1 MGAFSNKLKMIPTR
15 QVPAT
20 VPGVAGVQIDRNN
33 FGPPEISPNELKYI
47 KKIGS
52 GCFGNV
58 YLGEVRGLKV
68 AIKKLFKQDL
78 NQRSLNE
85 FKKEVEFCSRLNH
98 PNCLLFMGACTAPGE
113 MAIVTEL
120 CERGNLETLLHNDKA
135 QLSLYRRMIMAKETA
150 VGMAWLHGMDPMIIH
165 RDLKPS
171 NLLVDKHGQIKVCDF
186 GLSAIKPANESLQY
200 KETIPG
206 TPLWMPPEV
215 MMGRKVTEKADVYS
229 YGIVLWEI
237 VTQKIPFPDMTSFP
251 KFRQAV
257 CLNNVRPPLDSVT
270 LPSVRN
276 LLELCWHKTPES
288 RPSFTEIVKMLEHI
302 MIDSAIADE
311 EGRAFW
317 KQHFPDK
324 EYAPFDEFLPT
335 FLEFSGI
342 PAQDQ
347 LHLDCLKL
355 VLVTQLTDEIMKP
368 IDIVRIADFGNFLQ
382 NFGPIKIV
390 RERRSR
396 KEDYNIFQRMFGIVK
411 QPWFHGD
418 VSKEQTEAILR
429 GYKPG
434 FFLVRLSSTVS
445 GCFTISRVTPNNTI
459 HHHRIDYKVGRGYAT
474 RSIVDKKTVITDPSK
489 SLHGFIGLLKADM
502 HLETACPGSKYRYLF
517 KATVVSGPGGYDQDD
532 NETLFADID

>member
-1 MGAFSNKLKMIPTR
+1 MIPTR

-186 GLSAIKPANESLQY
+186 GLSAIKPAHEKL
-200 KETIPG
+200 KDKDTIPG
-206 TPLWMPPEV
+206 TPLWMAPEV
-215 MMGRKVTEKADVYS
+215 MMGRQVDEKADVYS

-237 VTQKIPFPDMTSFP
+237 VTQLVPFPGISSFP
-251 KFRQAV
+251 KFRQAI
-257 CLNNVRPPLDSVT
+257 CLNNERPPLTDDI
-270 LPSVRN
+270 LPSIQD
-276 LLELCWHKTPES
+276 LLNLCWHKDPGS
-288 RPSFTEIVKMLEHI
+288 RPSFKQIIDMIDALLPGCAINDPEGADFWKEKFFGKEYVPVEEFLPAFCDHFSLQTPEKIPLECFKALVVTEHRDTIMTPIEIVK
-302 MIDSAIADE
+302 IDN
-311 EGRAFW
+311 
-317 KQHFPDK
+317 
-324 EYAPFDEFLPT
+324 
-335 FLEFSGI
+335 
-342 PAQDQ
+342 
-347 LHLDCLKL
+347 
-355 VLVTQLTDEIMKP
+355 
-368 IDIVRIADFGNFLQ
+368 FGNLLD
-382 NFGPIKIV
+382 NFGPISSKV
-390 RERRSR
+390 KS
-396 KEDYNIFQRMFGIVK
+396 KETVKTVTIFDRIYRLCK

-418 VSKEQTEAILR
+418 ITKDKAEQLLKA
-429 GYKPG
+429 YKPEY
-434 FFLVRLSSTVS
+434 FLVRLSTTVS
-445 GCFTISRVTPNNTI
+445 GCFTVSRVTPSQKI
-459 HHHRIDYKVGRGYAT
+459 HHQRIDWSRETQTFKAKI
-474 RSIVDKKTVITDPSK
+474 IVNRQAKEVTSSGK
-489 SLHGFIGLLKADM
+489 SLRSFLNLIKGDL
-502 HLETACPGSKYRYLF
+502 HLSTACPGSKYRPIF
-517 KATVVSGPGGYDQDD
+517 QKTRVIGTGGYYEDDEEEDAPDDQI
-532 NETLFADID
+532 AKV